1 MKSGTEEKNKHAIGI
16 DSPSALELQEGVM
29 QVVMGVIVVA
39 ATLVGVWGIVSLFG
53 GRQAG
58 GLVGMA
64 KGWMAAIGV
73 M

>member
-1 MKSGTEEKNKHAIGI
+1 MKSGTEEKSKYATGI

-53 GRQAG
+53 GLQAG
-58 GLVGMA
+58 GLVGMG
-64 KGWMAAIGV
+64 KGWMTAIGI